1 MIFDDLIP
9 LFYILP
15 IGFISYLF
23 YHRFSSIRKDENRKA
38 LAVEKQKSKNEN
50 FNKIDE
56 IITNAPQII
65 AEIDKMIIEMQ
76 ARGATEDQLNPLL
89 EKRKMLMYAVKYGD
103 LWNMGGKEIVSSV
116 LSLVKGKIGI

>member
-15 IGFISYLF
+15 IGFILYLF

-65 AEIDKMIIEMQ
+65 AEIDKMVIEMQ
-76 ARGATEDQLNPLL
+76 SRGATEEQLNPLL

-103 LWNMGGKEIVSSV
+103 LWNMGGKEIVGSV